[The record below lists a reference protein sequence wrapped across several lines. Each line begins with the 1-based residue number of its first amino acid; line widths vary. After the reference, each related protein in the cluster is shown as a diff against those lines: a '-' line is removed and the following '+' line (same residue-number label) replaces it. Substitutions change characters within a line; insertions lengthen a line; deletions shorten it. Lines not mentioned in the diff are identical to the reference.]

1 MGAELN
7 AVLKTLN
14 LCCFFIVVVVD
25 VDWWIAEI
33 NFLMGFEK
41 KSGVRHAGRIHIALI
56 VVISACLH
64 NLCFIPCSQGK
75 FRVHC
80 ILLAAGRI
88 PGNKCFIAPT
98 VFTSYRD
105 KPEGENL
112 FYFFLLVFCDAVMV
126 EGRENR
132 EKCAC
137 WTGENLIS
145 VTAAAIAPPNHL
157 IISRVYRVWVWWP
170 H

>member
-1 MGAELN
+1 
-7 AVLKTLN
+7 
-14 LCCFFIVVVVD
+14 
-25 VDWWIAEI
+25 
-33 NFLMGFEK
+33 MGFEK

-112 FYFFLLVFCDAVMV
+112 FYFFLLVFVM
-126 EGRENR
+126 R
-132 EKCAC
+132 
-137 WTGENLIS
+137 
-145 VTAAAIAPPNHL
+145 
-157 IISRVYRVWVWWP
+157 
-170 H
+170 